1 MAINPSQIQAVLNSK
16 RVDFSSFQESTF
28 GYLTQYRAAW
38 EAWLAMPSTGRD
50 RWVLMQQ
57 QGESAPATLGAL
69 PLESIDSANHGICRC
84 NLAWDN
90 REQSLA
96 WAKTHLEGV
105 TTFAVDGSQVFPQKD
120 FSIPIALVQIGWF
133 ENHHRTAGDYEKDIL
148 LDVMTP
154 KDLVADRSQ
163 PMDRWINMRRFSM
176 EVQRLIDYIKK
187 AKDRAVDQS
196 RDPEKCLV
204 FFDGSLVLSF
214 ASMLDENIRAPYIE
228 QVLTLLQAS
237 EKHQVPLVG
246 YIDTAQSNDITTL
259 LRSLH
264 DLDNTRALYDAKLL
278 NRWMEWGDRTPLMTC
293 DRGGILNEY
302 REMGDRLTFTYLKT
316 NANYPARLDL
326 PKWIWEAGRA
336 ETVINQVRAEVIV
349 GNGYPYAIE
358 TADQTAVLQSRD
370 RQIFYR
376 MLQEWAEQ
384 EQLPLQMSQKMMS
397 KARRR

>member
-1 MAINPSQIQAVLNSK
+1 MAIKPSQIQRVLNDK
-16 RVDFSSFQESTF
+16 RADFSSFDETTSN
-28 GYLTQYRAAW
+28 YLHQYRTAWGEWVALTDSQRTHWTAAQ
-38 EAWLAMPSTGRD
+38 SGD
-50 RWVLMQQ
+50 V
-57 QGESAPATLGAL
+57 GARV
-69 PLESIDSANHGICRC
+69 LESVSPQHGGIVRSG
-84 NLAWDN
+84 LSWQN

-96 WAKTHLEGV
+96 WVREHLNNV

-133 ENHHRTAGDYEKDIL
+133 ENPHSDDGSYEKDIL

-176 EVQRLIDYIKK
+176 EVQRLIKYINS
-187 AKDRAVDQS
+187 AKDRAVQQQ

-214 ASMLDENIRAPYIE
+214 ASMLDDNIRGPYVE
-228 QVLTLLQAS
+228 QVLTLLHAS
-237 EKHQVPLVG
+237 EKQQVPLVG
-246 YIDTAQSNDITTL
+246 YVDTAESNDVVTL
-259 LRSLH
+259 LRTFH
-264 DLDNTRALYDAKLL
+264 DLDKSRAVHDAKLL
-278 NRWMEWGDRTPLMTC
+278 NSLMRWGDRTPLMTC
-293 DRGGILNEY
+293 DRGGILSEY
-302 REMGDRLTFTYLKT
+302 GSMSDRLIFTYLKT
-316 NANYPARLDL
+316 NTSYPARLDM
-326 PKWIWEAGRA
+326 PKWVWESGRA

-376 MLQEWAEQ
+376 ILQDWAQQ
-384 EQLPLQMSQKMMS
+384 EQLQISLSQKMMS

>member
-1 MAINPSQIQAVLNSK
+1 MTIKSSQIQAVLSSK
-16 RVDFSSFQESTF
+16 RADFASFNESTSSYLDQYRQAWDEWVRLKRRDRAQWLQAQDGVLGAKPLEPISAQES
-28 GYLTQYRAAW
+28 GILRSHLAW
-38 EAWLAMPSTGRD
+38 E
-50 RWVLMQQ
+50 
-57 QGESAPATLGAL
+57 
-69 PLESIDSANHGICRC
+69 
-84 NLAWDN
+84 N

-96 WAKTHLEGV
+96 WVETHLTGV

-120 FSIPIALVQIGWF
+120 FSIPIGLVQIGWF
-133 ENHHRTAGDYEKDIL
+133 ENHHSLAGTYEKDIL

-163 PMDRWINMRRFSM
+163 PMDRWMNMRRFSM
-176 EVQRLIDYIKK
+176 EVQRLTDYIKT
-187 AKDRAVDQS
+187 AKDRALQQD

-214 ASMLDENIRAPYIE
+214 AAMLDDNIRGPYVE
-228 QVLTLLQAS
+228 QVLTLLAAS

-246 YIDTAQSNDITTL
+246 YVDTAESNDVVTL
-259 LRSLH
+259 LRTFR
-264 DLDNTRALYDAKLL
+264 DLDKSRAIHDAKLL
-278 NRWMEWGDRTPLMTC
+278 NPLMRWGDRTPIMTC
-293 DRGGILNEY
+293 DRGGILSEY
-302 REMGDRLTFTYLKT
+302 REMCDRLTFTYLKT
-316 NANYPARLDL
+316 NTSYPARLDM
-326 PKWIWEAGRA
+326 PKWIWEADLA

-376 MLQEWAEQ
+376 ILQDWAER
-384 EQLPLQMSQKMMS
+384 ENLPLRLSQKMMS

>member
-1 MAINPSQIQAVLNSK
+1 MAIKPSQIQAVLNRK
-16 RVDFSSFQESTF
+16 RADFSSFDESTSS
-28 GYLTQYRAAW
+28 YLAQYRAAW
-38 EAWLAMPSTGRD
+38 DEWVQMTEANRTRWIKAQSAADLGAMP
-50 RWVLMQQ
+50 L
-57 QGESAPATLGAL
+57 EPISA
-69 PLESIDSANHGICRC
+69 EHRGIVRSG
-84 NLAWDN
+84 LAWEN

-96 WAKTHLEGV
+96 WVGTQLTDV

-120 FSIPIALVQIGWF
+120 FSVPIALVQIGWF
-133 ENHHRTAGDYEKDIL
+133 ENHHSATGQYEKDIL

-176 EVQRLIDYIKK
+176 EVQRLIDYIKT
-187 AKDRAVDQS
+187 AKDRAIKRG
-196 RDPEKCLV
+196 RDPERCLV

-214 ASMLDENIRAPYIE
+214 AAMLDENIRGPYVE

-246 YIDTAQSNDITTL
+246 YVDTAQSNDVTTL
-259 LRSLH
+259 LRTFH
-264 DLDNTRALYDAKLL
+264 GLDNTRVLYDAKLL
-278 NRWMEWGDRTPLMTC
+278 NRLMQWGDRTPLMTC

-302 REMGDRLTFTYLKT
+302 REMRDRLTFTYLKT

-336 ETVINQVRAEVIV
+336 GTVINQVRAEVIV

-376 MLQEWAEQ
+376 ILQDWAAQ
-384 EQLPLQMSQKMMS
+384 EQLQLSLSQKMMS

>member
-1 MAINPSQIQAVLNSK
+1 MTIKSSQIQAVLSSK
-16 RVDFSSFQESTF
+16 RADFASFNESTSSYLDQYRQAWDEWVRLKRRDRAQWLQAQDGVLGAKPLEPISAQES
-28 GYLTQYRAAW
+28 GILRSHLAW
-38 EAWLAMPSTGRD
+38 E
-50 RWVLMQQ
+50 
-57 QGESAPATLGAL
+57 
-69 PLESIDSANHGICRC
+69 
-84 NLAWDN
+84 N

-96 WAKTHLEGV
+96 WVETHLTGV

-120 FSIPIALVQIGWF
+120 FSIPIGLVQIGWF
-133 ENHHRTAGDYEKDIL
+133 ENHHSLAGTYEKDIL

-163 PMDRWINMRRFSM
+163 PMDRWMNMRRFSM
-176 EVQRLIDYIKK
+176 EVQRLTDYIKT
-187 AKDRAVDQS
+187 AKDRALQQD

-214 ASMLDENIRAPYIE
+214 AAMLDDNIRGPYVE
-228 QVLTLLQAS
+228 QVLTLLAAS

-246 YIDTAQSNDITTL
+246 YVDTAESNDVVTL
-259 LRSLH
+259 LRTFR
-264 DLDNTRALYDAKLL
+264 DLDKSRAIHDAKLL
-278 NRWMEWGDRTPLMTC
+278 NPLMRWGARTPIMTC
-293 DRGGILNEY
+293 DRGGILSEY
-302 REMGDRLTFTYLKT
+302 REMCDRLTFTYLKT
-316 NANYPARLDL
+316 NTSYPARLDM
-326 PKWIWEAGRA
+326 PKWIWEADLA

-376 MLQEWAEQ
+376 ILQDWAER
-384 EQLPLQMSQKMMS
+384 ENLPLRLSQKMMS